1 MKKSTSISVLV
12 LVSLA
17 VGISHVGWAAL
28 DNGILLNLDGRHIDI
43 VGMAKDRYTKI
54 SRNCSSVSRLKPE
67 DKEYQSAVRL
77 IIEYSPPQ
85 SQSVQLSSAWG
96 AGKWTLAEAE
106 FADLLP
112 AVVLIDNSEVEPK
125 IVGNA
130 IWSGYTHPW
139 KAAPFIRDYLSR
151 QAPDAPLPLLACFD
165 PQLRAFM

>member
-12 LVSLA
+12 MVSLA

-77 IIEYSPPQ
+77 IIEYSPPH
-85 SQSVQLSSAWG
+85 SQSVQLSSVWG
-96 AGKWTLAEAE
+96 AGNWTLAEAE

-125 IVGNA
+125 KLLVSKLEETVDHKIKG
-130 IWSGYTHPW
+130 IDGDF
-139 KAAPFIRDYLSR
+139 KATRLEKTR
-151 QAPDAPLPLLACFD
+151 QEKTRQDK
-165 PQLRAFM
+165 